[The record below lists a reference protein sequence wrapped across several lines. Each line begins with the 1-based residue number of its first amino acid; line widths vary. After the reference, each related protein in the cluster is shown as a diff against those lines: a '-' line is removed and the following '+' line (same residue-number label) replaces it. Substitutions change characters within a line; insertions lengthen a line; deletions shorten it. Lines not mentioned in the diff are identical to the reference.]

1 FNKTRANL
9 DGNPKSQVRVVD
21 PETVREYVL
30 DLHYLHTETHGPIF
44 EQMDANNE
52 AIAAAAGMSGVF
64 RLRGV
69 DIHRVLRCAQVAGTG
84 AVRQAAPER
93 SVLSQLDE
101 FTRRLGLCTGYE
113 EATQTAL
120 QALDD
125 LFGFRHA
132 ILLMLEPDRERLFAV
147 AGNGYATPAAGA
159 EVLLDTG
166 PAGVA
171 VSSRRVITMP
181 NLVRGRVMQSAMQPA
196 APPET
201 PGRSVPLPAL
211 REAQSLAAIPLVV
224 EGAVRGV
231 LLLEST
237 ELGAFGAHNERLLR
251 IVGAH
256 LASVLGA
263 LDPSVSETARPPE
276 GTLAEPAAE
285 VGVDPLRVTY
295 YHADDSV

>member
-113 EATQTAL
+113 EATRTGL

-132 ILLMLEPDRERLFAV
+132 ILLMLEPDREHLFAV
-147 AGNGYATPAAGA
+147 AGSGYATQAAGA
-159 EVLLDTG
+159 EGPLDAG
-166 PAGVA
+166 PAGIA
-171 VSSRRVITMP
+171 VSSRRVVTMP
-181 NLVRGRVMQSAMQPA
+181 NIARGRVMQSAIQPA
-196 APPET
+196 TASET
-201 PGRSVPLPAL
+201 AAREVPLPAL
-211 REAQSLAAIPLVV
+211 RDAQSVAAVPLLA
-224 EGAVRGV
+224 EGGVRGV
-231 LLLEST
+231 LLLESD
-237 ELGAFGAHNERLLR
+237 E
-251 IVGAH
+251 
-256 LASVLGA
+256 
-263 LDPSVSETARPPE
+263 P
-276 GTLAEPAAE
+276 GTF
-285 VGVDPLRVTY
+285 
-295 YHADDSV
+295 